1 MTRLCRCAHSSN
13 DHSGSD
19 GSGECLLDDC
29 ACKMFVRRTLR
40 VVDPTNAAA
49 LTFPLQSFVTA
60 EDAERVGRL
69 AKEQHVSVSEWVRGI
84 VLEAL
89 ARGRRTA

>member
-19 GSGECLLDDC
+19 GSGVCLLDECD
-29 ACKMFVRRTLR
+29 CKMFVRRTLR
-40 VVDPTNAAA
+40 VVDAA
-49 LTFPLQSFVTA
+49 LTFSLQSFVTA

-69 AKEQHVSVSEWVRGI
+69 AKEQRMSVSEWVRGI

-89 ARGRRTA
+89 RRGRVGGAA